1 MEFLGELWIPILVS
15 AAAVWV
21 ASSILH
27 LVIPIHNNDYAGL
40 PEEDAVLDAMREQPL
55 PPGEYAFPFSASMK
69 ELGEPE
75 MIEKHKRGPVGFLT
89 IQPNGPPGIG
99 RNLALWFAY
108 SIVISIFAAYITSF
122 LTINS
127 AREAFRLTGTVA
139 VLSLSLIHI

>member
-1 MEFLGELWIPILVS
+1 
-15 AAAVWV
+15 
-21 ASSILH
+21 
-27 LVIPIHNNDYAGL
+27 
-40 PEEDAVLDAMREQPL
+40 
-55 PPGEYAFPFSASMK
+55 MK

-139 VLSLSLIHI
+139 VLSYAVTHLHNSIWKAQPWKTTAKYLFDGIVFGLLTGAVFAWLGNWGG